1 MRMPGPGR
9 GVVGREGGVLRTG
22 IAVALPTSKWP
33 RHPLVQ
39 PLTPQLLNM
48 VGRPGVLGGGGGG
61 QQVGGGGVKPLRGG
75 VEVPLGRAHFW
86 ADGGS

>member
-1 MRMPGPGR
+1 M
-9 GVVGREGGVLRTG
+9 GRERGFAHRNCGRTSD
-22 IAVALPTSKWP
+22 IEMAKT
-33 RHPLVQ
+33 PLVQ

-61 QQVGGGGVKPLRGG
+61 QQVGVGGWGGGVKPLRGG
-75 VEVPLGRAHFW
+75 VEVPLGRAHFS

>member
-1 MRMPGPGR
+1 M
-9 GVVGREGGVLRTG
+9 
-22 IAVALPTSKWP
+22 
-33 RHPLVQ
+33 Q

-61 QQVGGGGVKPLRGG
+61 QQVGGGGSQAD
-75 VEVPLGRAHFW
+75 VEVPLGRAHFS